1 MIELYNGELAD
12 ILPGQMAAQTQQQCI
27 SYALKKG
34 IQLVIDRANETRTQA
49 VIDSLPE
56 KILDV
61 LAVEL
66 RTPYYR
72 EDMDTHTKRN
82 IIKRTLLWHLTAGT
96 PRAVSE
102 LIATVF
108 GDGEVV
114 EWFDYGDKP
123 YHFKVKT
130 NALLTP
136 EMSDFFTSMLE
147 RVKNTRS
154 HLRMIEIHRTAHCE
168 VFTGAAVLPCY
179 RPAAVIDGYS
189 VARGSSQMIYSG
201 AAEIQQ
207 NHPAA
212 ITDGFQE
219 ERGTA
224 ARAFAGV
231 GEASQIHPSPIINTM
246 KQEEK

>member
-1 MIELYNGELAD
+1 MINLYDGELAD
-12 ILPGQMAAQTQQQCI
+12 ILPSQMATEVQQQCI

-34 IQLVIDRANETRTQA
+34 IQLVVERANMTRTQT
-49 VIDSLPE
+49 VIDNLPE

-72 EDMDTHTKRN
+72 EEMDIETKRN

-102 LIATVF
+102 LITTVF

-136 EMSDFFTSMLE
+136 EMSVFFTSMLE

-154 HLRMIEIHRTAHCE
+154 HLRMIEIHRTVDCE
-168 VFTGAAVLPCY
+168 FFSGAAIFPCY
-179 RPAAVIDGYS
+179 RPAAIIDGYS
-189 VARGSSQMIYSG
+189 VARDSSQMIYSG
-201 AAEIQQ
+201 AAEIRQ

-219 ERGTA
+219 ERGTV

-231 GEASQIHPSPIINTM
+231 GEVSQIYPSPIINITE
-246 KQEEK
+246 QEEK

>member
-1 MIELYNGELAD
+1 MINLYDGELAD
-12 ILPGQMAAQTQQQCI
+12 ILPSQMATEVQQQCI

-34 IQLVIDRANETRTQA
+34 IQLVVERANMTRTQT
-49 VIDSLPE
+49 VIDNLPE

-72 EDMDTHTKRN
+72 EEMDIETKRN

-102 LIATVF
+102 LITTVF

-130 NALLTP
+130 NALFTP
-136 EMSDFFTSMLE
+136 EISDFFTSMLE

-154 HLRMIEIHRTAHCE
+154 HLRMIEIHRTVDCE
-168 VFTGAAVLPCY
+168 FFSGAAIFPCY
-179 RPAAVIDGYS
+179 RPAAIIDGYS
-189 VARGSSQMIYSG
+189 IARESSQIIHLG
-201 AAEIQQ
+201 AATVQK
-207 NHPAA
+207 NHPTA
-212 ITDGFQE
+212 IVDGFKVD
-219 ERGTA
+219 RRTA
-224 ARAFAGV
+224 ARAFVGV
-231 GEASQIHPSPIINTM
+231 GETSKMHLLPIINTM